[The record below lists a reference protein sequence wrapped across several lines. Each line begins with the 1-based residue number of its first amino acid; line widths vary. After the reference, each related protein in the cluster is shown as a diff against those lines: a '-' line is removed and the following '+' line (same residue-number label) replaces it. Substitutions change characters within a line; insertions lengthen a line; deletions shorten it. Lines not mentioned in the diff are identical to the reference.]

1 MKDGIGNGFD
11 IPVYGVPAAW
21 SLCYGEE
28 AAGVGVYSHPPAVM
42 FVLVVISV
50 VLTVWWLI

>member
-28 AAGVGVYSHPPAVM
+28 AAGVLLLFPPARRYDCACCDFGCADRMVA
-42 FVLVVISV
+42 
-50 VLTVWWLI
+50 